1 LAGARRHPIVQT
13 AVDVQ
18 RYLGVKILAGNEA
31 IASGSTDANVGVVN
45 GIPSVSVGRGY
56 GGDNHTLREW
66 SDVESARIG
75 TKQIVLLAA
84 ALTEP

>member
-1 LAGARRHPIVQT
+1 
-13 AVDVQ
+13 
-18 RYLGVKILAGNEA
+18 
-31 IASGSTDANVGVVN
+31 
-45 GIPSVSVGRGY
+45 VSVGRGY
-56 GGDNHTLREW
+56 DGDNHTLREW